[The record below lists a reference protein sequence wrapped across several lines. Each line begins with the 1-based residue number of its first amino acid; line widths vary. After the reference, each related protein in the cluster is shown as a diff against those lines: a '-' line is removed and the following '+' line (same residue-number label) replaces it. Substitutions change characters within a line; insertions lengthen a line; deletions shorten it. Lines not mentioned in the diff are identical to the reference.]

1 MIVGGTLS
9 KGCKRYDSG
18 DSDNTKGQYDM
29 YPSGLATCYKK
40 RTFMQ
45 FQRKKAGELIKTQTN
60 FLLYDRRLNL
70 SNADDYVNSKED
82 IYKGVFTIKNIL
94 VEIQAVDDSKKKNM
108 IIGNNYQKSS

>member
-45 FQRKKAGELIKTQTN
+45 FQRKKAG
-60 FLLYDRRLNL
+60 
-70 SNADDYVNSKED
+70 
-82 IYKGVFTIKNIL
+82 
-94 VEIQAVDDSKKKNM
+94 
-108 IIGNNYQKSS
+108 